1 MATWLIWLIV
11 SGIFIV
17 AEVLTL
23 TFYLLLAGIGA
34 VVAAALA
41 YLGAGIT
48 AQIIGATLVTVIG
61 WGIIHKY
68 KPQNLHPDPQTN
80 PDMNMDIGAV
90 IRIHSL
96 TPDGKIHVMHR
107 GARWD
112 AKIENN
118 TPADIAKEYVISKID
133 GSTLIIN
140 PKSSS

>member
-34 VVAAALA
+34 IVAAALA
-41 YLGAGIT
+41 FFGATIT
-48 AQIIGATLVTVIG
+48 AQIIGATLITVIG

-68 KPQNLHPDPQTN
+68 KPQNLYPDPQTN
-80 PDMNMDIGAV
+80 PALNMDIGTEV
-90 IRIHSL
+90 RIHSI
-96 TPDGKIHVMHR
+96 TPDGKAHVLLR
-107 GARWD
+107 GARWN

-118 TPADIAKEYVISKID
+118 IPADISKEYVISKID
-133 GSTLIIN
+133 GSILILN
-140 PKSSS
+140 PKP